1 MNTLSKMFC
10 TAAAAMMLPLCMT
23 GQETLTLEQ
32 CREMAIRNN
41 KDLDQ
46 ARTKVEM
53 AGYDRKIARANYF
66 PNISATAAY
75 MYNEKNLALISDEM
89 SGKLTGAGAALQGK
103 VNEKVTAVV
112 EALGK
117 IPGGSDIM
125 QSPIFQSITAALSKG
140 EISSALTQLGTEI
153 DDAFHLDIH
162 NVFAGAV
169 SASLHGR

>member
-53 AGYDRKIARANYF
+53 AGYDRKIARSNYF
-66 PNISATAAY
+66 PNISATAV
-75 MYNEKNLALISDEM
+75 KRDF
-89 SGKLTGAGAALQGK
+89 
-103 VNEKVTAVV
+103 V
-112 EALGK
+112 
-117 IPGGSDIM
+117 
-125 QSPIFQSITAALSKG
+125 IFI
-140 EISSALTQLGTEI
+140 
-153 DDAFHLDIH
+153 
-162 NVFAGAV
+162 
-169 SASLHGR
+169 

>member
-117 IPGGSDIM
+117 IPGGTD
-125 QSPIFQSITAALSKG
+125 
-140 EISSALTQLGTEI
+140 
-153 DDAFHLDIH
+153 
-162 NVFAGAV
+162 
-169 SASLHGR
+169 